1 MDCRQSRDW
10 LFQADDP
17 RPHSCHVPGIREHLA
32 QCPDCQTLS
41 AELIGVE
48 EAWRDI
54 PLPAS
59 ADAAR
64 VAFLEKLPARSR
76 TLPLARPQMRRRP
89 ERPRWLA
96 AAMILLGI
104 GVGTWILVPT
114 PEAHAAPALI
124 ERLVDWNLDLARAG
138 SAGERKELFAA
149 REDALKRDVEQVPL
163 PGPDR
168 ALAHLLLDNGT
179 WLATHDDPIAA
190 AERFSAVADRLVER
204 MALASARREHRLAN
218 RYAKLQS
225 VVTEHGVAHSLAK
238 AEASGALNFEQRR
251 HLEKIILNDEKRMQA
266 LAELLERNPNLSRK
280 DIRRAIDPKP
290 GDSKPKEPKAKKSN
304 KRPAAAKKQK
314 PPQTSGE
321 SSQP

>member
-1 MDCRQSRDW
+1 MDCRESRDW

-17 RPHSCHVPGIREHLA
+17 RPESCHVPGIREHLA
-32 QCPDCQTLS
+32 GCAECQTLS
-41 AELIGVE
+41 AELVGLE

-64 VAFLEKLPARSR
+64 LAFLEKLPARPR
-76 TLPLARPQMRRRP
+76 TLPLARPQLRRRP

-96 AAMILLGI
+96 AAVILFGI
-104 GVGTWILVPT
+104 GLGTWVLVPT

-138 SAGERKELFAA
+138 SVGERNELFAA
-149 REDALKRDVEQVPL
+149 REHALKRDVEQVPL

-179 WLATHDDPIAA
+179 WLATHDDPIAT
-190 AERFSAVADRLVER
+190 AERFSAVANLLVER
-204 MALASARREHRLAN
+204 MERASARREHRLAN
-218 RYAKLQS
+218 QYARLQS
-225 VVTEHGVAHSLAK
+225 VVAEHGVAHSLAK

-251 HLEKIILNDEKRMQA
+251 HLEKIILNDEKRMRA

-290 GDSKPKEPKAKKSN
+290 GDLKPKEPKKST
-304 KRPAAAKKQK
+304 KRPTAAKKQK
-314 PPQTSGE
+314 PPPTSGE
-321 SSQP
+321 TSQP

>member
-1 MDCRQSRDW
+1 MDCRKSQDW
-10 LFQADDP
+10 LFRADDP
-17 RPHSCHVPGIREHLA
+17 RPDSCHVPGIREHLA
-32 QCPDCQTLS
+32 DCPECQTLS
-41 AELIGVE
+41 AELVGLE
-48 EAWRDI
+48 DAWRDI
-54 PLPAS
+54 PLPAG

-64 VAFLEKLPARSR
+64 VAFLKKLPDRSR
-76 TLPLARPQMRRRP
+76 TLPLVRPPLPRRP

-96 AAMILLGI
+96 AALILFGI
-104 GVGTWILVPT
+104 GLGTWLLVPT

-138 SAGERKELFAA
+138 SAGERKELFVAC
-149 REDALKRDVEQVPL
+149 ENALKRDVEQVPL

-190 AERFSAVADRLVER
+190 AERFSAVAELLVER
-204 MALASARREHRLAN
+204 MERASARREHRLAD
-218 RYAKLQS
+218 RYARLQS
-225 VVTEHGVAHSLAK
+225 VVAEHGVAHSLAK
-238 AEASGALNFEQRR
+238 AEAAGALNFEQRR

-280 DIRRAIDPKP
+280 DIRRAIDPKA
-290 GDSKPKEPKAKKSN
+290 KEPKAKKPN

-321 SSQP
+321 TSQP

>member
-1 MDCRQSRDW
+1 MDCRKSRDW

-17 RPHSCHVPGIREHLA
+17 RPDSCHVAGIREHLA
-32 QCPDCQTLS
+32 ACPECQNLS
-41 AELIGVE
+41 AELVGLE
-48 EAWRDI
+48 DAWRDI

-59 ADAAR
+59 TNAAR
-64 VAFLEKLPARSR
+64 VAFLEKLPDRSR
-76 TLPLARPQMRRRP
+76 TLPLVRPPLRRRP

-96 AAMILLGI
+96 AAVILFGI
-104 GVGTWILVPT
+104 GLGTWLLIPT

-168 ALAHLLLDNGT
+168 ALAHLLLDNGA

-190 AERFSAVADRLVER
+190 AERFSAVADLLVER
-204 MALASARREHRLAN
+204 MDRASARREHRLAS
-218 RYAKLQS
+218 RYARLQS
-225 VVTEHGVAHSLAK
+225 VVAEHGVAHSLAK

-266 LAELLERNPNLSRK
+266 LADLLERHPNLSRK

-290 GDSKPKEPKAKKSN
+290 KKQN
-304 KRPAAAKKQK
+304 KRPGTAKKQQ

-321 SSQP
+321 TSQP